1 MYRKIISL
9 VYLFVL
15 FSVFGYPA
23 QAQTTALP
31 GSVSEA
37 IETDDSF
44 SFPVEYVEGAEAGEP
59 IEVKDEFYQAKITK
73 VITETEQHGYG
84 EGETILVQELE
95 VEILSGAEKGLVV
108 TLVNEVLIQDTPGWK
123 LEVGDRIVV
132 GKSIIADEVQHY
144 ISDKYRLNALWV
156 VLSIFILIT
165 LLLTKFHGL
174 RAFAGLMVSFG
185 VIGWY
190 IVPQII
196 QGANPLLV
204 SLIGTS
210 VIAATSLYIA
220 HGFHARTSI
229 ALLATIISI
238 SIALALSYFFV
249 TFTHLFGMGS
259 EEAFYLQ
266 FAPGAVINLRG
277 LLLGGIIIGVLG
289 ILDDIT
295 TAQAAVVE
303 QIYHANPEL
312 NARELY
318 QRASVVGREH
328 ILSLVNTLVLAY
340 TGASLPLILLF
351 TIYERPAWVTL
362 NSEIILEEVIRM
374 IIGSITLI
382 IAVPIVT
389 LIAVNYYSK
398 RKPPIPSS
406 KTVGH
411 QHVH

>member
-1 MYRKIISL
+1 MQQKIIYVVFLLILCSI
-9 VYLFVL
+9 
-15 FSVFGYPA
+15 FGYQA
-23 QAQTTALP
+23 HAQTTPIP

-37 IETDDSF
+37 ILTDDSF
-44 SFPVEYVEGAEAGEP
+44 TFPETDIDNIEAP
-59 IEVKDEFYQAKITK
+59 VEVKDDFSRGKITR
-73 VITETEQHGYG
+73 IISETEQHGYG

-95 VEILSGAEKGLVV
+95 VEILSGSEKGLIITV
-108 TLVNEVLIQDTPGWK
+108 VNEVLLQNTPGWK
-123 LEVGDRIVV
+123 LEVGDHIIV
-132 GKSIIADEVQHY
+132 GKSIIANEIQHY
-144 ISDKYRLNALWV
+144 ISDVYRLNALWV
-156 VLSIFILIT
+156 VLSIFIGIT

-174 RAFAGLMVSFG
+174 RAFAGLLMSFG

-196 QGANPLLV
+196 QGANPLLI

-210 VIAATSLYIA
+210 FIAATSLYIA

-238 SIALALSYFFV
+238 SAALILSYFFV

-312 NARELY
+312 SARELY
-318 QRASVVGREH
+318 LRASIVGREH

-374 IIGSITLI
+374 IIGSTTLI

-389 LIAVNYYSK
+389 FIAVHYYSK
-398 RKPPIPSS
+398 RKPLVSPETLID
-406 KTVGH
+406 H
-411 QHVH
+411 QHTH